1 MASEQNEDVGLEER
15 LKSALWLSIG
25 KIVDEE
31 TIKLG
36 VNATPQFIGALTEM
50 VWAQIETVSQDLESF
65 AKHAGRSTINVADV
79 MLLTRRNEGLESIL
93 RAFVD
98 QQLNGTPYTE
108 SDYAHDDYAI
118 NVRRMGWILT
128 EYYYWLWLFRGTC
141 GSTPCFQ
148 RPVLD
153 EHTLTPVDFSGLTE
167 LVSSFHW
174 LYKAS
179 TSTDVEVDDTSDA
192 MIYIAFCGE
201 I

>member
-1 MASEQNEDVGLEER
+1 ML
-15 LKSALWLSIG
+15 LSINSVRLPPERQ
-25 KIVDEE
+25 KSD
-31 TIKLG
+31 
-36 VNATPQFIGALTEM
+36 
-50 VWAQIETVSQDLESF
+50 
-65 AKHAGRSTINVADV
+65 KHRIF
-79 MLLTRRNEGLESIL
+79 GL
-93 RAFVD
+93 AV
-98 QQLNGTPYTE
+98 NGTPYTE

>member
-1 MASEQNEDVGLEER
+1 MASEQDEDVGLEER

-50 VWAQIETVSQDLESF
+50 VWAQIEADGVRESSSNSQTDGDDFTETVSQDLESF

-98 QQLNGTPYTE
+98 QQREAATREAET
-108 SDYAHDDYAI
+108 
-118 NVRRMGWILT
+118 R
-128 EYYYWLWLFRGTC
+128 
-141 GSTPCFQ
+141 
-148 RPVLD
+148 
-153 EHTLTPVDFSGLTE
+153 
-167 LVSSFHW
+167 
-174 LYKAS
+174 
-179 TSTDVEVDDTSDA
+179 
-192 MIYIAFCGE
+192 
-201 I
+201 

>member
-1 MASEQNEDVGLEER
+1 MASEQDEDVGLEER

-50 VWAQIETVSQDLESF
+50 VWAQIEADGVRESSSNSQTDGDDSTETVSQDLESF

-98 QQLNGTPYTE
+98 QQREAATREAET
-108 SDYAHDDYAI
+108 
-118 NVRRMGWILT
+118 R
-128 EYYYWLWLFRGTC
+128 
-141 GSTPCFQ
+141 
-148 RPVLD
+148 
-153 EHTLTPVDFSGLTE
+153 
-167 LVSSFHW
+167 
-174 LYKAS
+174 
-179 TSTDVEVDDTSDA
+179 
-192 MIYIAFCGE
+192 
-201 I
+201 